1 MQVHNIFAQIE
12 VDGTSI
18 GEYYSI
24 QISQRF
30 NQHHSFSITL
40 PHEVLEAKGSFTLS
54 NAKSLVGK
62 GVLIN
67 LCSGTKDKVVNEFKG
82 IICNVSIKQADTYH
96 SQIIL
101 NGYSPTILLEN
112 WPHTT
117 CFTQKNL
124 QKIADEATKDVAA
137 ECSVNLNP
145 VYTKTLKYF
154 TQYKESNF
162 EFLNR
167 LSAEFGEWFFYDG
180 KELFFGKPDTS
191 KSVDLIAGKDI
202 TSLELK
208 MQVMPLTCK
217 SFSYQ
222 SKDDSILSG
231 STPSGL
237 EAGGVYGK
245 FAHGESNKLYTEVTT
260 PAIRPRV
267 ETKADLDNF
276 LKIQKSAQ
284 AAQLEVVSG
293 TSTNAEIILGSVA
306 TILVSSRSGDGFTQT
321 EQGNYVI
328 TGIDHKIAEGKYQ
341 NTFEGLP
348 SAIEVMPV
356 ATVKKPMAEQQ
367 IAVVKDNSDPDNL
380 GRVKVQ
386 MLWHSQN
393 ATTDWIRVMTS
404 DGGLGGKTGK
414 NRGFVFIP
422 EVNDQVVVGFRY
434 NDPDRPFVMG
444 SLFHGKSA
452 TGGGTD
458 NKIKTISTN
467 KGNTI
472 TMDDDK
478 GSMLMEDVKGN
489 SVLID
494 GTGNININ
502 CTELIELKTG
512 DSSITLKKDG
522 TILITGK
529 MKVEVKSDQTV
540 NIEGTSKV
548 AVKSDQAVSIEGTT
562 EVGVKGTNIAVKAN
576 ANLDLAANANLSAK
590 ATANLA
596 LEGTAMAKLS
606 SAAMTEITAALV
618 KIN

>member
-1 MQVHNIFAQIE
+1 MKVHNIFAQIE
-12 VDGTSI
+12 VDGTPI
-18 GEYYSI
+18 DEYYDM
-24 QISQRF
+24 QIRQQF
-30 NQHHSFSITL
+30 NQHHSFSITI

-54 NAKSLVGK
+54 NAKTLVGK
-62 GVLIN
+62 VALIN
-67 LCSGTKDKVVNEFKG
+67 LCAGTKDKVVNEFKG
-82 IICNVSIKQADTYH
+82 IICHVSIKQADTYH

-101 NGYSPTILLEN
+101 NGYSPTILLESC
-112 WPHTT
+112 PHTT
-117 CFTQKNL
+117 CFIQKNL
-124 QKIADEATKDVAA
+124 QKITDEATKDMAG
-137 ECSVNLNP
+137 ECSITLNP
-145 VYTKTLKYF
+145 VYQKTLRYF

-180 KELFFGKPDTS
+180 KEIFFGKPDSS
-191 KSVDLIAGKDI
+191 KSVDLVAGEDV

-208 MQVMPLTCK
+208 MQVMPLAFK

-222 SKDDSILSG
+222 SKDDTVLSA

-245 FAHGESNKLYTEVTT
+245 FAHGESNKLYTPVTT
-260 PAIRPRV
+260 PAMRPRA
-267 ETKADLDNF
+267 ETKADLDTF
-276 LKIQKSAQ
+276 LKVQKSAQ

-293 TSTNAEIILGSVA
+293 TSANAEITLGSVA
-306 TILVSSRSGDGFTQT
+306 TISVSSRKGESFTQT
-321 EQGNYVI
+321 EQGKYII
-328 TGIDHKIAEGKYQ
+328 TSVYHKIVEGKYQ

-356 ATVKKPMAEQQ
+356 ATVKGPMAEQQ
-367 IAVVKDNSDPDNL
+367 IGIVKDNNDPDNL

-452 TGGGTD
+452 AGGGKD

-494 GTGNININ
+494 GTGNINVN
-502 CTELIELKTG
+502 CSEQIELKTG
-512 DSSITLKKDG
+512 DSSIILKKDG

-529 MKVEVKSDQTV
+529 MKVEVKSDQAV
-540 NIEGTSKV
+540 N
-548 AVKSDQAVSIEGTT
+548 IEGTT

-606 SAAMTEITAALV
+606 SAAMAEITAALV